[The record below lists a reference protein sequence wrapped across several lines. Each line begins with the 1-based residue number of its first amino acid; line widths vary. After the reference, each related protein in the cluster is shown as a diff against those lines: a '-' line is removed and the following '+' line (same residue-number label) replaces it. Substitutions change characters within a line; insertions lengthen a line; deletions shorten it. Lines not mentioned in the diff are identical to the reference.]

1 MDGTAKVLD
10 EGPERDHGLALLGA
24 KYEQY
29 RAEPPTGPL
38 IAVRIERWRGWRS

>member
-24 KYEQY
+24 KYEKY

-38 IAVRIERWRGWRS
+38 IAVRIESWRGGRA